1 MCPSLLNDY
10 KLPSLEEVCKI
21 RISKRSE
28 CKKIVLTNG
37 CFDLLHAGHVYSL
50 KQAAQLGDE
59 LWVAINSDSSV
70 KKIKGPSR
78 PIYNEMQRAFL
89 LLSNSCVNLVFLFDG
104 KNLSNEIEAIQPDIY
119 AKSGDYS
126 LESINH
132 EERIA
137 LEKANASVKFVDF
150 IEGISTSETISR
162 ISNLGS

>member
-1 MCPSLLNDY
+1 MCPPPLNDF
-10 KLPSLEEVCKI
+10 KLPSLEEVCETRFK
-21 RISKRSE
+21 KRSE
-28 CKKIVLTNG
+28 GKKIVLTNG

-70 KKIKGPSR
+70 RKIKGPNR
-78 PIYNEMQRAFL
+78 PIYNERQRAFL
-89 LLSNSCVNLVFLFDG
+89 LLSISCVNLVFLFDG
-104 KNLSNEIEAIQPDIY
+104 ENLSNEIDAIQPEIY

-132 EERIA
+132 EEKIA
-137 LEKANASVKFVDF
+137 LEKANSNVKFVDF
-150 IEGISTSETISR
+150 IEGLSTSETISR